1 MHGTWLCSSAC
12 WTPSRP
18 ANRAGSPRAKRRS
31 RPMNSHG
38 KVLAG
43 IMGGTLLSA
52 SAFPPWADVLHTAML
67 AAVGATVSFL
77 TAWLL
82 QHIVRRRRR

>member
-1 MHGTWLCSSAC
+1 MNS
-12 WTPSRP
+12 
-18 ANRAGSPRAKRRS
+18 
-31 RPMNSHG
+31 NSHG
-38 KVLAG
+38 KMLAG

-52 SAFPPWADVLHTAML
+52 SSFPPWADMLHTAML

-82 QHIVRRRRR
+82 QRLVRRRRR

>member
-1 MHGTWLCSSAC
+1 
-12 WTPSRP
+12 
-18 ANRAGSPRAKRRS
+18 
-31 RPMNSHG
+31 MNSDG

-52 SAFPPWADVLHTAML
+52 SSFPPWADVVHTAVL

-82 QHIVRRRRR
+82 QHLLRRRRR